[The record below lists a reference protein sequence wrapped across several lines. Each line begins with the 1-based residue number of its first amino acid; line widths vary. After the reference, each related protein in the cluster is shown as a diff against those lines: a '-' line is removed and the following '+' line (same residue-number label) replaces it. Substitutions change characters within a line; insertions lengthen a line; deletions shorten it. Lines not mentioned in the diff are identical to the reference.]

1 MPEYNDGCGWAWVK
15 VDTIVNE
22 GETLLHGC
30 VILASAAGGE
40 VQLFD
45 GLDADSGRLIAR
57 IKGNAN
63 ESIPIL
69 FYKPLR
75 LDRGLFVDVI
85 ASVSGI
91 LVFYDPVSNES

>member
-1 MPEYNDGCGWAWVK
+1 MPEYNDGSGWAWVR

-22 GETLLHGC
+22 GETLLYGC

-45 GLDADSGRLIAR
+45 GLDADSGRLISR

-63 ESIPIL
+63 ESIPII
-69 FYKPLR
+69 FNKPLR

-91 LVFYDPVSNES
+91 LVCYDPVVQER